1 MGLRQSASHLDI
13 RDILSM
19 VWKRKWLILSPTVLV
34 AAATFGA
41 SYLIT
46 PEYECS
52 TIIQTDPQVQLIGA
66 VQSLVGQPA
75 TSSRRSSSK
84 GRLKAIYNDIS
95 SFAYITLL
103 NESLQLNQLPH
114 IEREARRQMQQ
125 QPSLPLEQ
133 ARLNVLQSELKDGL
147 EVEWAA
153 SDQIRLII
161 TSDDPVQARD
171 IANTLSEIFI
181 EEKQREQLSQ
191 IRSSQDFSDVQL
203 EKYERNLSRKIRQR
217 TNLEKNML
225 TVKLDESITSESN
238 RLDISS
244 EIDRTTREIE
254 DLRADEAATLALL
267 APISGIYTDRLTLHD
282 SNEKKREMGEL
293 ENQLSLIGDLM
304 IKYAWNDPQILN
316 FKVKV
321 NNLLTSVENE
331 NRNLVDQQYNTY
343 DQPTRRL
350 LTQLFNTRSNLDY
363 LYSKR
368 PYLQGAMDELTGKI
382 NAVPES
388 QARLAQLDREIVAA
402 TDLRDRF
409 KRQQESSTIS
419 QALVEDMSSAKYRVV
434 EPAKLPLSPVWPD
447 RQRILL
453 MGIILGL
460 FIGGAAAM
468 LIELLDNSFRK
479 VEDVEE
485 TLGLTVLGIAP
496 KIEFVKRL

>member
-13 RDILSM
+13 KDILSM
-19 VWKRKWLILSPTVLV
+19 VWRRKWLILSPAVLV
-34 AAATFGA
+34 AAATFGG

-52 TIIQTDPQVQLIGA
+52 TIIKIDPQVQLIGA
-66 VQSLVGQPA
+66 VQSLVGQPT

-84 GRLKAIYNDIS
+84 GQLKAIFNDIS
-95 SFAYITLL
+95 SFAYTTLL

-114 IEREARRQMQQ
+114 IESEARAQMQQ

-133 ARLNVLQSELKDGL
+133 ARLNVLQAELKDGL

-161 TSDDPVQARD
+161 TSDDPLQARD

-191 IRSSQDFSDVQL
+191 IRSSQDFSDVHL
-203 EKYERNLSRKIRQR
+203 EKYERNLARIIRQR

-225 TVKLDESITSESN
+225 TAKLDESITSESN

-254 DLRADEAATLALL
+254 DLRADETGTLSLL
-267 APISGIYTDRLTLHD
+267 APISGIYTDRLTLQE
-282 SNEKKREMGEL
+282 SNDKKRYMREL

-304 IKYAWNDPQILN
+304 IRYTWNDPQILN
-316 FKVKV
+316 FKVKI
-321 NNLLTSVENE
+321 NNLITSVENE
-331 NRNLVDQQYNTY
+331 NGNLVDQQYNTY

-350 LTQLFNTRSNLDY
+350 LTRLFNTRSNLDY
-363 LYSKR
+363 LYSKK
-368 PYLQGAMDELTGKI
+368 PYLQGAMDELSAKI
-382 NAVPES
+382 NAIPES
-388 QARLAQLDREIVAA
+388 QARVAQLDREIAAA

-485 TLGLTVLGIAP
+485 TLGMTVLGIAP
-496 KIEFVKRL
+496 KIEFVKKL